1 MKKTKLT
8 RSLMTAVSVVALSAV
23 MYGCVHSSDDPP
35 PADPPPV
42 DTDGDGV
49 PDDKDAFPKDPK
61 ETKDT
66 DGDGVGD
73 NADVFPNDKSESK
86 DSDGDGIGD
95 NADPFPNVPNDRDND
110 GVPDA
115 GDDFPDDPNESRD
128 SDGDGVGDKADA
140 FPLDPNESKDSDG
153 DGTGDKADAFPD
165 DKNESK
171 DSDGDGVGDNG
182 DAFPDDKNESKD
194 SDGDGVGDNGDAFPD
209 DAKEWADSDMDG
221 TGDNSDDFPDDPSET
236 RDSDR
241 DGTGDNAD
249 AFPFDPNETDDSD
262 GDGHGDN
269 ADAFPDD
276 PAEWADSDGDGTGD
290 NADEFPDD
298 PSETA
303 DSDMDG
309 VGDEADAFPND
320 PAEWADSD
328 GDGYG
333 DNAADAF
340 PDDPMEWADSDGD
353 GVGDNA
359 DDFPNDPNE
368 TNRAAAEAKLWL
380 GALKDGKRL
389 DANSTTAG
397 NQLPFT
403 IDGGKLT
410 TTEPPGKKNDF
421 MASPGDA
428 GTFKNNGSWDWVNYT
443 RNITG
448 GSDWVV
454 NYTDKAA
461 NGDAEYTTYFAQGAT
476 VSGLDSGS
484 APAST
489 TGQINLAEAD
499 LGTDADLHEQ
509 FTGDFGITAP
519 NQVIPGTTNDPNTVT
534 VDESINQVTG
544 SFYGVPG
551 TFQCTFSGGTD
562 CERRSDKDGNL
573 SGLGGQWTFTPTRA
587 TGVTVADLMVLG
599 VVPDTDYMD
608 IGYWIEYAE
617 DKDGDQTRGILAY
630 AEGER
635 DFGDVSSLEGTA
647 TYVGP
652 ALGRYMGVSFDSASG
667 AMSAVVSG
675 HFDATAELTAR
686 FGGNAV
692 AADDAF
698 SIDGTISEFSAFVD
712 DNYAEFPGMDHWVL
726 RLNRGGTN
734 NTANNITQSDGSIT
748 GTTVG
753 MSGTLA
759 GAAGT
764 WAGMFHG
771 PNGTDAT
778 DRPVSVSGT
787 FDGHFSNGHVVGAF
801 GANLDDD

>member
-1 MKKTKLT
+1 MKKMKLT

-23 MYGCVHSSDDPP
+23 MYGCVHSSDDT
-35 PADPPPV
+35 PAPPPV

-73 NADVFPNDKSESK
+73 NADAFPNDKSESK

-182 DAFPDDKNESKD
+182 DAFPDD
-194 SDGDGVGDNGDAFPD
+194 
-209 DAKEWADSDMDG
+209 AKEWADSDMDG

-249 AFPFDPNETDDSD
+249 AFPFDPNETADSD

-276 PAEWADSDGDGTGD
+276 PTEWADSDGDGTGD
-290 NADEFPDD
+290 NADPFPDD

-303 DSDMDG
+303 DSDKDG
-309 VGDEADAFPND
+309 VGDKADAFPDD

-340 PDDPMEWADSDGD
+340 PDDPTEWADSDGD

-410 TTEPPGKKNDF
+410 TTVPAGKKNDF

-443 RNITG
+443 RDIAG

-454 NYTDKAA
+454 NYTDKEDPT
-461 NGDAEYTTYFAQGAT
+461 DAVYTTYMVDSLGGLGGDASPSTGT
-476 VSGLDSGS
+476 VSID
-484 APAST
+484 
-489 TGQINLAEAD
+489 
-499 LGTDADLHEQ
+499 GTDIGGNHEH
-509 FTGDFGITAP
+509 FMGNFGITAA
-519 NQVIPGTTNDPNTVT
+519 NQTIPGTADNASTIGVN
-534 VDESINQVTG
+534 EGINLVMG
-544 SFYGVPG
+544 SLYGVPG
-551 TFQCTFSGGTD
+551 TFRCDDAAACT
-562 CERRSDKDGNL
+562 RSSDGDGNL
-573 SGLGGQWTFTPTRA
+573 SALGGTWNFTPTLPAGTTDQTRTA
-587 TGVTVADLMVLG
+587 AVAALMVLG
-599 VVPDTDYMD
+599 VVPDPDYMD
-608 IGYWIEYAE
+608 IGYWIQYAE
-617 DKDGDQTRGILAY
+617 DKDGNQTRGILAY
-630 AEGER
+630 A
-635 DFGDVSSLEGTA
+635 GDNRIDGIGSVAAVQGTA
-647 TYVGP
+647 KYVGP
-652 ALGRYMGVSFDSASG
+652 ALGRYMGVSFESASG

-686 FGGNAV
+686 FGGSAV

-726 RLNRGGTN
+726 HLNRGGPN
-734 NTANNITQSDGSIT
+734 NTANNISQSDGSIT

-759 GAAGT
+759 GAAGS
-764 WAGMFHG
+764 WSGQLNG
-771 PNGTDAT
+771 PAVPNAA